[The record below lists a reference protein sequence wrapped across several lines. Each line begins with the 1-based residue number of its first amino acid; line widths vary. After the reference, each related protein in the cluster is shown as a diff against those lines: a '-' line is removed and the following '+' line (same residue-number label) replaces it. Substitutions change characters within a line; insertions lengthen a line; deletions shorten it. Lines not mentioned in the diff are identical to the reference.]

1 MSLPYVLLSN
11 VSSIRPVV
19 KCLFHMSCCQMSLLY
34 VLLLNVSHICPVVKC
49 LFQMSWHQITFSNRS
64 YQISLTN
71 VHISNYFFR
80 MFRYQMSF
88 YKSLFPTVL
97 TLPKYIFPNVLILN
111 VFSKCPV
118 VKCVFKC
125 VVSKSFSN
133 CIDIQYPFPNVFFQ
147 MSCFYPSFVKCL
159 SVYNFTFFKSPF
171 CKCLLKLPFWH
182 NHFVFL
188 KFYLRQTSF
197 CVMSFKQEAFT
208 FWNAI
213 IMPI

>member
-1 MSLPYVLLSN
+1 M
-11 VSSIRPVV
+11 
-19 KCLFHMSCCQMSLLY
+19 LFKY
-34 VLLLNVSHICPVVKC
+34 VLLLNVSSICPVVKC

-118 VKCVFKC
+118 VKCVFKMMSC
-125 VVSKSFSN
+125 QSLFQTVLTYN
-133 CIDIQYPFPNVFFQ
+133 ILFQ
-147 MSCFYPSFVKCL
+147 MYSYQMSFFKCPAFTRLLSNVCL